1 MAHLPQDDGPGQ
13 DPMVPQQ
20 GAVGGIHDLIG
31 LERGEGSESPGGLAG

>member
-20 GAVGGIHDLIG
+20 GAVGWNHDLNG
-31 LERGEGSESPGGLAG
+31 LERGEGTESPGG